1 MVWLIKRK
9 PSSMPEYLSPGVYV
23 EEFDSGLKAM
33 EGVSTSTAGFVG
45 MAERGPVIG
54 APEFITSF
62 ADYQRKF
69 GGYLS
74 ANAYEGNRFL
84 PYAVEHFFLNGGSR
98 CFVMRVAP
106 EDAMPAQG
114 EDAGKI
120 LSFTAANPGA
130 WGDKIKI
137 AIRKSMKAK
146 TQIIGAEGKQFILK
160 STAGFVEGDIVV
172 FNDLS
177 DEKAKPIYNKIIKIV
192 DRMVTFAEAFDEK
205 TVVDTDIV
213 PTTALTTCDFDLSVS
228 YDNVQEQYE
237 KLSLNP
243 NASNYIVKKVAKS
256 NLVQITVN
264 LVEDIKHPVD
274 LIFGE
279 ETEGGKI
286 TLEGGSDGT
295 TTTTD
300 ASVFIG
306 SDKGPGQRTGIA
318 SFIENSNVSIMAV
331 PGIVDPAVQ
340 LALVAH
346 CENLGSRFAVLDVPM
361 DKVKVTDVAAHRGIM
376 DTSYAAM
383 YHPWIEMYDALDK
396 KSNYMPPSGA
406 MMGIYARS
414 DMQHGVHKAPAN
426 ESVRGCTGL
435 SSLYNKAEQDILN
448 PQGVNLIR
456 NIPGKGI
463 QVWGARTCSSDGN
476 WKYVNVRRLF
486 IYVEE
491 SIKANT
497 NWAVFEPNDEV
508 LWARVGRTIG
518 AFLSTIWRD
527 GALAGATE
535 DQAYFVNIGR
545 DTMTQD
551 DILNGRLICVI
562 GIAPVRPAEFVI
574 FRITQKMEE

>member
-1 MVWLIKRK
+1 
-9 PSSMPEYLSPGVYV
+9 MPEYLSPGVYV
-23 EEFDSGLKAM
+23 EEFDSGLKPM

-45 MAERGPVIG
+45 MAERGPIIG
-54 APEFITSF
+54 APEFIGSF

-106 EDAMPAQG
+106 EDALAAKG
-114 EDAGKI
+114 EVAGKI

-137 AIRKSMKAK
+137 EIKKSVKAK
-146 TQIIGAEGKQFILK
+146 TQIIAAEGEQCTLK
-160 STAGFVEGDIVV
+160 SVAGFTEGDIVA
-172 FNDLS
+172 FNNLADG
-177 DEKAKPIYNKIIKIV
+177 KAKPIYNKIVKIV
-192 DRMVTFAEAFDEK
+192 DRTVTFVEAFDAQS
-205 TVVDTDIV
+205 VVDTAIV
-213 PTTALTTCDFDLSVS
+213 PTTALTTCDFDLGVS
-228 YDNVQEQYE
+228 YDNVAEQYE

-243 NASNYIVKKVAKS
+243 SAPNYIMKKVAKS
-256 NLVQITVN
+256 ELIK
-264 LVEDIKHPVD
+264 VEVTTSEELKHPVE
-274 LIFGE
+274 LIFAAE
-279 ETEGGKI
+279 VESGKVV
-286 TLEGGSDGT
+286 LAGGSDGST
-295 TTTTD
+295 TTQD

-306 SDKGPGQRTGIA
+306 SDKGPGQRTGINA
-318 SFIENSNVSIMAV
+318 FIENNNVSIMAV

-340 LALVAH
+340 LALIAH
-346 CENLGSRFAVLDVPM
+346 CENLGSRFAVLDMPM
-361 DKVKVTDVAAHRGIM
+361 DKVKVTDVMTHREM
-376 DTSYAAM
+376 VDTSYAAM

-396 KSNYMPPSGA
+396 KANYMPPSGA
-406 MMGIYARS
+406 IMGIYARS
-414 DMQHGVHKAPAN
+414 DTQRGVHKAPAN
-426 ESVRGCTGL
+426 EGVKGCMGL

-456 NIPGKGI
+456 QIPGQGI
-463 QVWGARTCSSDGN
+463 QVWGARTCSSDGS

-497 NWAVFEPNDEV
+497 NWAVFEPNDEI
-508 LWARVGRTIG
+508 LWARVGRTIS
-518 AFLSTIWRD
+518 AFLSTMWRN